1 MSDEGY
7 YTQKAVYIPM
17 AWKAV
22 TQEGAYCSACGA
34 QLDDDAGS
42 CSLCKAPFSKSA
54 DAVVC
59 KICGCFTPSTH
70 SRCNSCGIQIGVIEI
85 EDVEKSE
92 EDLPSIIH
100 RIVNDENER
109 VSKMMDKESDE
120 PELDIDIASILY
132 QELIS
137 SLDKLEKL
145 SEDLYAL
152 DRLPDWRKIQKINR
166 FWAKFKGIVD
176 DLREIHK
183 VLDSFQGKVFF
194 EGGKLSA
201 LERGKLREERLV
213 EEIYHLRK
221 ELIAREVALL
231 MADDEFLTG
240 LSKDMGVVE
249 STARVPIE
257 KEEMQR
263 VLATIDRLIASLPK
277 GVLAQFAHS
286 KEYISFE
293 KLLAKYGI

>member
-1 MSDEGY
+1 
-7 YTQKAVYIPM
+7 M

-22 TQEGAYCSACGA
+22 TTEGAYCSACGA
-34 QLDDDAGS
+34 QLDDDAGA
-42 CSLCKAPFSKSA
+42 CSLCKAPFSKTA
-54 DAVVC
+54 NAVIC

-70 SRCNSCGIQIGVIEI
+70 SRCNSCGIQIGVIEV
-85 EDVEKSE
+85 EDVEVSE
-92 EDLPSIIH
+92 EDLPTIIN
-100 RIVNDENER
+100 RIVEQESRPEQRGEPDDET
-109 VSKMMDKESDE
+109 KEE
-120 PELDIDIASILY
+120 ELDIDIASILY

-137 SLDKLEKL
+137 SLEKLEKL

-166 FWAKFKGIVD
+166 FWAKFKVIVEG
-176 DLREIHK
+176 LRETHK

-201 LERGKLREERLV
+201 LERSKMREERLV
-213 EEIYHLRK
+213 EEIYQLRK

-240 LSKDMGVVE
+240 LSKDMSHVDRGNDK
-249 STARVPIE
+249 PIDR
-257 KEEMQR
+257 EEMQR